1 MAFLNA
7 EQPIFVKV
15 DNTWQTLAL
24 QDLQASKL
32 ASPNTAVLAWDIK
45 GKRLVQRKLLEPV
58 ELVVPPHKE
67 ATCYSLKWNNG
78 SKLQATPS
86 VRIMLSAWLPH
97 FFKYDER
104 KTTDTGT
111 IAKADDT
118 AFVSAA
124 KSKGGDT
131 MHTLCASKNMP
142 HPQTLL
148 ARPEAPEA
156 LLLMKCQEVTITPGS
171 VFCTL
176 PKVGEGFA
184 VMLASGVFLI

>member
-7 EQPIFVKV
+7 EQTVFVKV
-15 DNTWQTLAL
+15 DNTWHTVPL

-32 ASPNTAVLAWDIK
+32 TSPNTVLLAWDIK
-45 GKRLVQRKLLEPV
+45 AKKLVPRKLVEPV
-58 ELVVPPHKE
+58 ELIVPPHKE

-78 SKLQATPS
+78 AKLQATPS
-86 VRIMLSAWLPH
+86 IKVLLSAWLPH

-104 KTTDTGT
+104 KVTELGTT
-111 IAKADDT
+111 AKVDDS

-124 KSKGGDT
+124 KAKGGDT

-148 ARPEAPEA
+148 SRQADPEA
-156 LLLMKCQEVTITPGS
+156 LLLMKCQEVTVSPGT

-176 PKVGEGFA
+176 PNLGEGYA
-184 VMLASGVFLI
+184 VMMSSGVFLI